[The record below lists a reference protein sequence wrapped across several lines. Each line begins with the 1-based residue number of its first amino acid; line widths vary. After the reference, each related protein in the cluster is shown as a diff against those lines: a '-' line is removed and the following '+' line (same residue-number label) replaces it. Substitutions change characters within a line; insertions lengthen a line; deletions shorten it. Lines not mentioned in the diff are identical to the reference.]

1 MRPAVYASV
10 VRNRHKSRSDR
21 SHRMQPQGFSMRRL
35 LAMVFVGAIML
46 APGLTLTVLG
56 LDDTE
61 NENERVAQSERILYK
76 VLGPISCAVGG
87 FILVAAIF
95 YYCCYGL
102 AEQSGRQRHTSSIYV
117 IQARKE
123 SSVWVRKSKS
133 NTSHHGMTAY
143 SSVNNE
149 RAQEGKDKSHDS
161 SSKSRRHS
169 SHSSLHRQQQQQA
182 EKDAALAQE
191 RPQRLAETVEINM
204 GAASEDAAL
213 AQWEQ

>member
-117 IQARKE
+117 IQGRKE
-123 SSVWVRKSKS
+123 SSVWSKS

-213 AQWEQ
+213 AQWEH

>member
-1 MRPAVYASV
+1 MELLLLYLCLIYSSKHFKCMLTNYGIHRNVRFLKSLLQWQIHLTTPKYQEISVQYVHVYNS
-10 VRNRHKSRSDR
+10 
-21 SHRMQPQGFSMRRL
+21 
-35 LAMVFVGAIML
+35 
-46 APGLTLTVLG
+46 
-56 LDDTE
+56 
-61 NENERVAQSERILYK
+61 LYK

-123 SSVWVRKSKS
+123 SSVWSKS

-149 RAQEGKDKSHDS
+149 RAQDGKDKSHDS

-213 AQWEQ
+213 AQWEH